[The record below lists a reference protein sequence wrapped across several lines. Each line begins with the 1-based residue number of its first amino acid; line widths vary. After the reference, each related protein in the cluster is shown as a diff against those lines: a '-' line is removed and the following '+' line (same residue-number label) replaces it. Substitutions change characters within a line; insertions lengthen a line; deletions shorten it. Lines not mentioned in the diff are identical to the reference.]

1 MDDASRQALEA
12 ILFVVDEPVDVSTL
26 SQVLEI
32 GRTEV
37 ESELRRLADQ
47 LEQERRGFVLREV
60 AGGWRFYTAADA
72 APYVERWVLAGRS
85 GRLTQAA
92 LETLAV
98 IAYKQ
103 PISRQSVSEVRGVN
117 ADGAVR
123 TLVARGLVQEVG
135 RDSGPGQAIL
145 YGTTSTFLEHIG
157 LNELG
162 ELPPLTEFLR
172 EGSAPDEPTP
182 DHLRA
187 ARAFLQAGRDLP
199 STGRSSW
206 DPDGPDDAE
215 QPDASPVLAA
225 VDPASSRRRRE
236 EEMDGLTDAL
246 EQVARRAVAALDEV
260 VAAITEDADD
270 PTDVDRQVD
279 ADEDGGRAYPE
290 EA

>member
-12 ILFVVDEPVDVSTL
+12 ILFIVEEPVDLSTL

-32 GRTEV
+32 SRTEV
-37 ESELRRLADQ
+37 ETELHALAERL
-47 LEQERRGFVLREV
+47 ESERRGFVLREV

-103 PISRQSVSEVRGVN
+103 PISRQEVSEIRGVN

-123 TLVARGLVQEVG
+123 TLVARGLVGEVG

-145 YGTTSTFLEHIG
+145 YGTTATFLEKLG
-157 LNELG
+157 LNELE
-162 ELPPLTEFLR
+162 ELPPLTEFLP
-172 EGSAPDEPTP
+172 EGPAPDEPGP

-187 ARAFLQAGRDLP
+187 ARALLQAGRDLP
-199 STGRSSW
+199 STGRSWW
-206 DPDGPDDAE
+206 DPDGDQDDAVGSG
-215 QPDASPVLAA
+215 PTLTAIDTSKGAGR
-225 VDPASSRRRRE
+225 DD
-236 EEMDGLTDAL
+236 EMDGLTDTL
-246 EQVARRAVAALDEV
+246 EEVARRAVAALDGA
-260 VAAITEDADD
+260 VAAIASDQDEDADG
-270 PTDVDRQVD
+270 
-279 ADEDGGRAYPE
+279 DGEPRAPDG
-290 EA
+290 A